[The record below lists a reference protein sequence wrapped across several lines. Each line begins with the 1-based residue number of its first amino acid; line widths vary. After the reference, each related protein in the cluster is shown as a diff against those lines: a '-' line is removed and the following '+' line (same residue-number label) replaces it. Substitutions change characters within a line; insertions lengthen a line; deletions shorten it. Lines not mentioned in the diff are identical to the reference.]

1 MSIVSDE
8 VLKKKYD
15 QLYQKFVK
23 GNFLEVIRECNKIL
37 KKRKHQLFFNLL
49 SIAYQKNGEIEK
61 SIDVMKEALTLNPN
75 HPNFLNNIGTCFY
88 KLHKYS
94 LANKYFEKGLEI
106 DSHHLHILNNLG
118 NLKRETNKIEESIEY
133 YKKVLSIQK
142 DAVPTLFN
150 LVGIYRITNQKD
162 DSKKYCEKI
171 LELNKKLTDADRQY
185 SLVHKYVENDPH
197 LNEMLKKINDD
208 DLNNLEK
215 IHLYYGVH
223 KAYEDIQDYKNAFK
237 FLKTGNKLLKK
248 ETKYNFSKDEKRINN
263 YINLYKKIKHFK
275 SSDAHRG
282 LIFIVGMPRSGSSLI
297 EQILSSHKNVFGG
310 GEIPYIQEIVN
321 KIISE
326 KKIDASLIDN
336 YRNNYLSLI
345 AELDDSSSVFTDK
358 ELLNFYNVGLILIL
372 FPKAKIINCTRDP
385 IDNCWSIYK
394 NYFPIKTQFV
404 NDFKDISKFYKLYLN
419 TMSFWQKEFPKNI
432 FQLNYETLVENPKDQ
447 IEKIINFC
455 DLEWDENVMRHH
467 KSSRIVRT
475 LSFDQANKPISKKVS
490 NTIKNYKSMIG
501 DLIKEF

>member
-1 MSIVSDE
+1 MSIISDE

-49 SIAYQKNGEIEK
+49 SVAYQKNGEIEK
-61 SIDVMKEALTLNPN
+61 SIDVMREALALNPN

-94 LANKYFEKGLEI
+94 VAKKYYEKGLEI
-106 DSHHLHILNNLG
+106 DNSHLHILNNMG

-142 DAVPTLFN
+142 DAVPALFN
-150 LVGIYRITNQKD
+150 LVGIYRITNQKEE
-162 DSKKYCEKI
+162 SKKYCKKI

-215 IHLYYGVH
+215 IHLYYGIH

-237 FLKTGNKLLKK
+237 FLNIGNQLIKK
-248 ETKYNFSKDEKRINN
+248 ETKYNFSKDEKKINN
-263 YINLYKKIKHFK
+263 YINLYKKIRHLK
-275 SSDAHRG
+275 SSAAHRD

-297 EQILSSHKNVFGG
+297 EQVLSSHKSVFGG
-310 GEIPYIQEIVN
+310 GEIPYIQEIAN

-326 KKIDASLIDN
+326 KKIDASLMDN
-336 YRNNYLSLI
+336 YRNDYLSLI
-345 AELDDSSSVFTDK
+345 SELNDSSSFFTDK
-358 ELLNFYNVGLILIL
+358 ELLNFYNIGLILSL
-372 FPKAKIINCTRDP
+372 FPKARIINCTRDP
-385 IDNCWSIYK
+385 LDNCWSIYK

-404 NDFKDISKFYKLYLN
+404 NDFKDIAKFYKLYLN
-419 TMSFWQKEFPKNI
+419 TMNFWQKEFPKNI
-432 FQLNYETLVENPKDQ
+432 FNLKYETLVENPKNQ
-447 IEKIINFC
+447 IEKILYFC
-455 DLEWDENVMRHH
+455 DLEWDENVMSHH
-467 KSSRIVRT
+467 KSSRIIRT

>member
-1 MSIVSDE
+1 MNIISDE

-23 GNFLEVIRECNKIL
+23 GNYSEVIRECNKIL

-49 SIAYQKNGEIEK
+49 SIAYQKNGQIDK
-61 SIDVMKEALTLNPN
+61 SIDVMKEALSLNPN
-75 HPNFLNNIGTCFY
+75 HPNFLNNIGTCFFQ
-88 KLHKYS
+88 LHKYS
-94 LANKYFEKGLEI
+94 VAKKYYEKGLKI
-106 DSHHLHILNNLG
+106 DNRHLHILNNLG
-118 NLKRETNKIEESIEY
+118 NLKRETYKIEESIEY

-142 DAVPTLFN
+142 DAVPALFN
-150 LVGIYRITNQKD
+150 LVGIYRITNQKEE
-162 DSKKYCEKI
+162 SKKYCKKI

-215 IHLYYGVH
+215 IHLYYGIH

-237 FLKTGNKLLKK
+237 FLNIGNQLIKK
-248 ETKYNFSKDEKRINN
+248 ETKYNFSKDEKKINN
-263 YINLYKKIKHFK
+263 YINLYKKIRHLK
-275 SSDAHRG
+275 SSAAHRD

-297 EQILSSHKNVFGG
+297 EQVLSSHKSVFGG
-310 GEIPYIQEIVN
+310 GEIPYIQEIAN

-326 KKIDASLIDN
+326 KKIDASLMDN
-336 YRNNYLSLI
+336 YRNDYLSLI
-345 AELDDSSSVFTDK
+345 SELNDSSSFFTDK
-358 ELLNFYNVGLILIL
+358 ELLNFYNIGLILSL
-372 FPKAKIINCTRDP
+372 FPKARIINCTRDP
-385 IDNCWSIYK
+385 LDNCWSIYK

-404 NDFKDISKFYKLYLN
+404 NDFKDIAKFYKLYLN
-419 TMSFWQKEFPKNI
+419 TMNFWQKEFPKNI
-432 FQLNYETLVENPKDQ
+432 FNLKYETLVENPKNQ
-447 IEKIINFC
+447 IEKILYFC
-455 DLEWDENVMRHH
+455 DLEWDENVMSHH
-467 KSSRIVRT
+467 KSSRIIRT

>member
-1 MSIVSDE
+1 MNIISDE

-15 QLYQKFVK
+15 QLYQKFEK

-37 KKRKHQLFFNLL
+37 EKRKHQLFFNLL
-49 SIAYQKNGEIEK
+49 SVAYQKNGEIEK
-61 SIDVMKEALTLNPN
+61 SIDVMNEALTLNPN

-94 LANKYFEKGLEI
+94 VAKKYYEKGLKI
-106 DSHHLHILNNLG
+106 DSRHLHILNNLG

-133 YKKVLSIQK
+133 YKRVLSIQK
-142 DAVPTLFN
+142 DAVPALFN
-150 LVGIYRITNQKD
+150 LVGIYRITNQKEE
-162 DSKKYCEKI
+162 SKKYCGKI
-171 LELNKKLTDADRQY
+171 LKLNKRLTDADRQY

-208 DLNNLEK
+208 DLNGLEK

-223 KAYEDIQDYKNAFK
+223 KAYEDIQDYKNAYK
-237 FLKTGNKLLKK
+237 FLKTGNELLKK
-248 ETKYNFSKDEKRINN
+248 ETKYNFSKDEKKINS
-263 YINLYKKIKHFK
+263 YINLYKKIKHLK
-275 SSDAHRG
+275 ISEAHRD

-297 EQILSSHKNVFGG
+297 EQILSSHKKVFGG
-310 GEIPYIQEIVN
+310 GEIPYIQEIAN

-326 KKIDASLIDN
+326 KKINTSLIEN
-336 YRNNYLSLI
+336 FRNDYLSLI
-345 AELDDSSSVFTDK
+345 AELNDSSSVFTDK
-358 ELLNFYNVGLILIL
+358 ELLNFYNVGLILSL

-404 NDFKDISKFYKLYLN
+404 NDFKDITKFYKLYLN

-432 FQLNYETLVENPKDQ
+432 FNLSYETLVENPKDQ
-447 IEKIINFC
+447 IEKILYFC
-455 DLEWDENVMRHH
+455 DLEWDENVMSHH
-467 KSSRIVRT
+467 KSSRIIRT

-490 NTIKNYKSMIG
+490 NSIKNYKSMIG